1 MTRKLISSGSDF
13 EKKAA
18 YSRAVVVDKF
28 IFVSGTTGF
37 DYSTMEISE
46 NVAEQTAQCF
56 ENIKKALGEAGAT
69 LNDIVKVNY
78 ILPNKNDFESCWPIL
93 RDYLGDIRPAATMWQ
108 AELLDP
114 RMKIEIEV
122 QAILS

>member
-56 ENIKKALGEAGAT
+56 ENIKKALLEAGAT
-69 LNDIVKVNY
+69 LKDIVKVNY
-78 ILPNKNDFESCWPIL
+78 ILPNKDDFESCWPIL
-93 RDYLGDIRPAATMWQ
+93 REYLGDIRPAATMWQ

-122 QAILS
+122 QAILP